1 MLIAAATNEATNPES
16 YAGWYIGLTIGFIIV
31 VVVVILVGMI
41 LMQASR
47 IGSQALDGI
56 DLMDEA
62 RENTLPV
69 WDLQLVNGS
78 VTSIWKSAERA
89 RKTLTGGAQ

>member
-1 MLIAAATNEATNPES
+1 MLIALASGETYT
-16 YAGWYIGLTIGFIIV
+16 GWYIGLTVGFIIV
-31 VVVVILVGMI
+31 TVVVILVGMI

-78 VTSIWKSAERA
+78 ATSIWKSAERA
-89 RKTLTGGAQ
+89 RKTLTEGTR

>member
-1 MLIAAATNEATNPES
+1 MLIGATNAET

-47 IGSQALDGI
+47 IGHQALDGI
-56 DLMDEA
+56 ELMDEA
-62 RENTLPV
+62 RETSLPV
-69 WDLQLVNGS
+69 WDLQVINSS
-78 VTSIWKSAERA
+78 VTGIWRSAERA
-89 RKTLTGGAQ
+89 RKTLTGDRT